1 MSIFHNVQ
9 TEDRKKEAAFLTLQ
23 TDLSFS
29 PVGAIILKGLRFQ
42 LMNMCETKRHWSVPK
57 FVQIS
62 SGI

>member
-42 LMNMCETKRHWSVPK
+42 LMNMCETKRH
-57 FVQIS
+57 
-62 SGI
+62 